1 MSRSEVV
8 DAIARLQAVVNR
20 AAAITW
26 SERQALAAQLRCF
39 AAVLEGAEVSALA
52 GSLQRS
58 SITDDALARDAEE
71 WTLAP
76 PHVEEMPWKLLLS
89 QWWLLEPCDQV
100 ALRGACSGLRV
111 GSLASFF
118 LEQHPSIKYS
128 KMPIQ
133 SFEGEHEID
142 HGLSDEFDELAL
154 ACARQHYFQ
163 LRFIRDLQA
172 RCAWAEAKA
181 LAVSEILG
189 PERRGEPWHERR
201 SKERAVLDTLLPGD
215 PRIVCAARRLAEQCP
230 EVRARVR
237 ARVRVRVRV
246 RVRPNPNA
254 NANPN
259 QASPWT
265 YRWRSSMPS
274 STRPRLVSGQG

>member
-52 GSLQRS
+52 ESLQRS

-118 LEQHPSIKYS
+118 LGQHPSIKYS

-230 EVRARVR
+230 ESCAATVAGSFAAHQLQCVTAPRHG
-237 ARVRVRVRV
+237 
-246 RVRPNPNA
+246 
-254 NANPN
+254 
-259 QASPWT
+259 S
-265 YRWRSSMPS
+265 RWGPQDLDVFVQSSAAYEEAIQC
-274 STRPRLVSGQG
+274 VKV